1 MRDPFK
7 ACSNKMSALST
18 IHILSTI
25 HNTGLFFE
33 GILINFLYNT
43 I

>member
-7 ACSNKMSALST
+7 ACSNKMNVFST
-18 IHILSTI
+18 IHILKCFY
-25 HNTGLFFE
+25 NTGLFFE